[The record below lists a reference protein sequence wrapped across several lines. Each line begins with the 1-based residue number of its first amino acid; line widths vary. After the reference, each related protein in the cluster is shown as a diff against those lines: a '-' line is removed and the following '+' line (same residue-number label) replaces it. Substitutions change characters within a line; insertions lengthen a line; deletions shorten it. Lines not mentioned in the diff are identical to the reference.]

1 MTVNERLSVLIKELG
16 LTKTSFAKRINVSS
30 QFISSVCSGSTSPSA
45 RTIVDIC
52 REYNV
57 SERWL
62 RTGEGEMFVSR
73 SREELIA
80 ETVGRILTGD
90 NEIKRRWISVLCR
103 MPDEYWDM
111 LDDLVTRYAAE
122 AENDR

>member
-1 MTVNERLSVLIKELG
+1 MKDRIKSLRKSLSLTQEEFADRLHIKRN
-16 LTKTSFAKRINVSS
+16 TIAKYETGRGEPIDAV
-30 QFISSVCSGSTSPSA
+30 ISL
-45 RTIVDIC
+45 IC

>member
-1 MTVNERLSVLIKELG
+1 MNNRVKEVRKALSLTQTQFGERIGVK
-16 LTKTSFAKRINVSS
+16 
-30 QFISSVCSGSTSPSA
+30 GSTITNYESGIRSLSEA
-45 RTIVDIC
+45 AITSIC

-62 RTGEGEMFVSR
+62 RTGEGEMFVTR

>member
-62 RTGEGEMFVSR
+62 RTGEGEMFVTR